1 MKRSRI
7 NDIMAEAEEII
18 KRHGFALPP
27 FAHWT
32 PDQFRSNA
40 DLARN
45 IIQARCGWDITDY
58 GAGNYDQ
65 MGLFLFTLRNGR
77 LADLKRGADTR
88 DFSSLNYCCVHCRIK
103 VTLSAS

>member
-27 FAHWT
+27 FAYWT
-32 PDQFRSNA
+32 PYQFRSNA

-65 MGLFLFTLRNGR
+65 MGLFL
-77 LADLKRGADTR
+77 
-88 DFSSLNYCCVHCRIK
+88 
-103 VTLSAS
+103 